1 VIFIG
6 GIMEKQPNKEYQ
18 PLFYMQTLDGEQL
31 GCSTANTFA
40 FLHDDPKYDHIFY
53 LVEADAEDEHD
64 YGHYFW
70 RNSIPEFDKLVEFMD
85 TNGFYVE
92 IGNDPAEV
100 DVHQYLEDNPPLPNE
115 EENWSK
121 EYKDRADKWGKFV
134 VYLFEQELKNVE
146 S

>member
-1 VIFIG
+1 
-6 GIMEKQPNKEYQ
+6 MEKQPNKEYQ

-100 DVHQYLEDNPPLPNE
+100 DVHQYLEDNHNYGGLL
-115 EENWSK
+115 S
-121 EYKDRADKWGKFV
+121 DILSLAV
-134 VYLFEQELKNVE
+134 VVLGFAIISYLMLNAI
-146 S
+146 